1 MEQNKPVVAICYDF
15 DKTLSPKDMQNFS
28 LLPKLNCPAE
38 RFWAESNEF
47 AKKHG
52 VDKILAYMYL
62 ILHKA
67 QAARVRLSEQDFKD
81 MGRDIELFNGVES
94 WFGRIDAYAARIG
107 VSAEHYIIS
116 AGLKEIIAGTSV
128 ADRFT
133 EIYASSFIYD
143 EYGAPEWP
151 RQVVNYTTKTQ
162 YLFRI
167 SKNSLDLSDE
177 ETVNR
182 YIPDGERRIP
192 FCNFI
197 YIGDSDTDIP
207 AMKIVKNGGGTA
219 IGVYN
224 AKNGDMERACTLI
237 SQGRVDYL
245 LPADYFEGGIL
256 EDTVKSVM
264 RKIAADRQLG
274 ALNERQRAYAEEVA
288 RAEDVKRYVASG
300 AQPEEEAEK
309 YARRFLEELRCR
321 LHGFSDIVPAETSD
335 RFIDEKLSGI
345 GAPPRGNDPEKGV

>member
-162 YLFRI
+162 FVYRI
-167 SKNSLDLSDE
+167 NKGVFDSSDNDAI
-177 ETVNR
+177 NR
-182 YIPDGERRIP
+182 YVPDEDRRVP
-192 FCNFI
+192 FRNMI
-197 YIGDSDTDIP
+197 YIGDGLTDVP
-207 AMKIVKNGGGTA
+207 GMKVVKSNGGHS
-219 IGVYN
+219 IVVYGKDKKI
-224 AKNGDMERACTLI
+224 ARELIHDGRANFICN
-237 SQGRVDYL
+237 
-245 LPADYFEGGIL
+245 ADYSDGMGL
-256 EDTVKSVM
+256 DKTVKGIIDFVAAKDVLYRTESSG
-264 RKIAADRQLG
+264 RKTV
-274 ALNERQRAYAEEVA
+274 ER
-288 RAEDVKRYVASG
+288 
-300 AQPEEEAEK
+300 
-309 YARRFLEELRCR
+309 ELRK
-321 LHGFSDIVPAETSD
+321 SSSKKESK
-335 RFIDEKLSGI
+335 E
-345 GAPPRGNDPEKGV
+345 DPQQ